1 MPLSPNL
8 VWCITQPYQP
18 AFVDSR
24 DLEVDIIERVLLPPR
39 QRERAP
45 LVMLDLAKAG

>member
-1 MPLSPNL
+1 MPLSLNR

-24 DLEVDIIERVLLPPR
+24 DLKSDRIERVLLPPI
-39 QRERAP
+39 QIERVP
-45 LVMLDLAKAG
+45 LVMLDLTKAG